1 MSYSDD
7 DLIPL
12 SYVSQYGYCKRRA
25 GLLLLEQQWE
35 DNVSTVEG
43 MVAHERVHSG
53 LQESR
58 SSIIILRSISLCSYE
73 LGLNGKSDCIEL
85 TRSPEGYLLPWI
97 EDKWMVC
104 PVEYKHGEV
113 RKELEYELQV
123 CAQAM
128 CIEEMTGC
136 RIEYGYI
143 YYEGD
148 RRREKVVLD
157 IQMRGL
163 VIEASKELHEM
174 LRTCKTP
181 DAIKSRRCPECS
193 LIDICLP
200 GSMKSTSGYIMK
212 LMKEARGEMK

>member
-1 MSYSDD
+1 MNYSDD

-12 SYVSQYGYCKRRA
+12 SYISQYGYCKRRA

-35 DNVSTVEG
+35 DNVNTAEG
-43 MVAHERVHSG
+43 TIAHERVHAG

-58 SSIIILRSISLCSYE
+58 GSIVILRSISLYSYK
-73 LGLNGKSDCIEL
+73 LGLAGKSDCIEL
-85 TRSPEGYLLPWI
+85 TRSSQGYILPWI
-97 EDKWMVC
+97 EGRWIVC
-104 PVEYKHGEV
+104 PVEYKHGEI

-136 RIEYGYI
+136 SIEYGYL

-148 RRREKVVLD
+148 RRRKQIIFDEQK
-157 IQMRGL
+157 RKL
-163 VIEASKELHEM
+163 VIDTSKELHEM
-174 LRTCKTP
+174 LRNRKTP
-181 DAIKSRRCPECS
+181 VAIKSRKCPECS
-193 LIDICLP
+193 LKDICLP
-200 GSMKSTSGYIMK
+200 GSMKSTFVYISK